1 MSSLLEAFLVVFL
14 HSLPIPSK
22 RAATFS
28 GSILMRFLSCRTLVR
43 ETQHGLSQ
51 KLLLLPTTQ
60 LRKAVWE
67 MKRRFAPW
75 NARKPSRTCVE
86 ALMTR
91 ETGPDEKDNEY
102 FRRSRESGR
111 SWTCRWTTQSM
122 ARKTLENRKYLMYL
136 KEGKNTQKKKKEEAI
151 QTCTSPFFFFG
162 KFTAQNLR
170 GKRIFLILFLGK
182 KSTKFIILKGKKN
195 FSIRHI

>member
-1 MSSLLEAFLVVFL
+1 
-14 HSLPIPSK
+14 
-22 RAATFS
+22 
-28 GSILMRFLSCRTLVR
+28 
-43 ETQHGLSQ
+43 
-51 KLLLLPTTQ
+51 
-60 LRKAVWE
+60 
-67 MKRRFAPW
+67 
-75 NARKPSRTCVE
+75 
-86 ALMTR
+86 
-91 ETGPDEKDNEY
+91 
-102 FRRSRESGR
+102 
-111 SWTCRWTTQSM
+111 M